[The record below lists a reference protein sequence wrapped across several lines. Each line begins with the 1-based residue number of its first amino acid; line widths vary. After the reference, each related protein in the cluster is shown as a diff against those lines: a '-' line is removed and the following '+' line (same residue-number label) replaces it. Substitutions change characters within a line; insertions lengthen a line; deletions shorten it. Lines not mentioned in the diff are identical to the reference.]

1 MGNVSFTEK
10 AIRILTRGINDTRTI
25 TSTDFTASCFHN
37 RKCCQNELEK
47 FRPLRVS
54 LDLTLKFK
62 LVHRK
67 KSSSHSPFCHVRWN
81 SPLPKRLS
89 LSLNLFKT
97 PFWCH
102 LANHLIS
109 PDSLAYPSNGRCG
122 RLGFLG
128 FKVHPWS
135 RAVASVTGGHAG
147 RTAAWH
153 SVNSFMVR
161 LVICHGTYRKRHPAS
176 LTYAKALRKHLA
188 IMQERTDQWC
198 LQWHLNPPTKEP
210 SSLRNLKCQLVWH
223 CWSMTSTFSSCIQ
236 NLEKSSLRMTKKKS
250 GWWVDWEIQPWNMG
264 LRWLGLQGHF
274 IHLDPLLVSLE
285 KVAKM
290 YG

>member
-10 AIRILTRGINDTRTI
+10 AIRVLTRGINDTRTI

-47 FRPLRVS
+47 IRPLRVS
-54 LDLTLKFK
+54 LDLTLKIQ
-62 LVHRK
+62 VGSSK
-67 KSSSHSPFCHVRWN
+67 KILLSFTF
-81 SPLPKRLS
+81 LPCQVKFSATKKVVTILE
-89 LSLNLFKT
+89 FVCP

-102 LANHLIS
+102 LANHL
-109 PDSLAYPSNGRCG
+109 
-122 RLGFLG
+122 
-128 FKVHPWS
+128 HPWS

-147 RTAAWH
+147 RTAAWR

-161 LVICHGTYRKRHPAS
+161 LVICHGTYRKRQTAS

-188 IMQERTDQWC
+188 IMQERTDQCC

-223 CWSMTSTFSSCIQ
+223 C
-236 NLEKSSLRMTKKKS
+236 
-250 GWWVDWEIQPWNMG
+250 
-264 LRWLGLQGHF
+264 
-274 IHLDPLLVSLE
+274 
-285 KVAKM
+285 
-290 YG
+290 

>member
-1 MGNVSFTEK
+1 MSGEILRYQKGCHYLWICLPPVLVSPSE
-10 AIRILTRGINDTRTI
+10 
-25 TSTDFTASCFHN
+25 
-37 RKCCQNELEK
+37 
-47 FRPLRVS
+47 
-54 LDLTLKFK
+54 
-62 LVHRK
+62 
-67 KSSSHSPFCHVRWN
+67 
-81 SPLPKRLS
+81 
-89 LSLNLFKT
+89 
-97 PFWCH
+97 
-102 LANHLIS
+102 S
-109 PDSLAYPSNGRCG
+109 PDITWFACVPFKVDVVDLDSK
-122 RLGFLG
+122 

-188 IMQERTDQWC
+188 IMQERADQCC